1 MTASSPARDGPGFGR
16 DGRAGGARPPRP
28 SPTLWTRVL
37 ANMIESPRLFACT
50 LVALVAACGDS
61 RISQEF
67 VVTDSSGIK
76 IASSRLP
83 AWSGGDFAW
92 SLDAIPAV
100 EIAGNPDVADQT
112 LFDVSDLELLSDGR
126 VVILNRGSSQLLVFD
141 STGAFLDTWGGAGQG
156 PGEFDGPSRL
166 DRCTGDTLVVT
177 DRVRMSV
184 LDSDGEFARSV
195 RLSGVTASRAFD
207 IEGVA
212 RACSSALVAV
222 RHARPP
228 SGPGERTFRYPTEVY
243 WAPLDGGSRT
253 SVDSFPGNE
262 LMTVSLGGNL
272 VGARFPFAVHP
283 VWTSDGERVF
293 YGPAD
298 RHEVHIFGVD
308 GQLERIVRWNA
319 SVEPISEHEW
329 TRYDEWRETE
339 IEEDPAGSLN
349 PTRADHPSEFLP
361 TYSDLLVDDEGN
373 LWLQRYD
380 DPFLAHYTEPEPQRW
395 SVFDQESRWLGEL
408 TMPPRF
414 SLSSVAR
421 GFAIGVARD
430 QLDVET
436 IRFLRLRKH

>member
-1 MTASSPARDGPGFGR
+1 
-16 DGRAGGARPPRP
+16 
-28 SPTLWTRVL
+28 
-37 ANMIESPRLFACT
+37 MIESPRLFACT
-50 LVALVAACGDS
+50 LIALVAACGDS
-61 RISQEF
+61 GIPRQF

-76 IASSRLP
+76 IASSSLP

-92 SLDAIPAV
+92 SLDTIPAV

-112 LFDVSDLELLSDGR
+112 LFGVWDLELLSDGR
-126 VVILNRGSSQLLVFD
+126 VVILNGGSSQLLVFD
-141 STGAFLDTWGGAGQG
+141 STGAYLYTWGRTGQG
-156 PGEFDGPSRL
+156 PGEFDWPSRL
-166 DRCTGDTLVVT
+166 DHCTGDTLVVT

-184 LDSDGEFARSV
+184 LDSDGAFARSV

-212 RACSSALVAV
+212 HACSSALVAV
-222 RHARPP
+222 HHTRPP
-228 SGPGERTFRYPTEVY
+228 GGPNERTFRYPTEVY
-243 WAPLDGGSRT
+243 WARFDGGSRT
-253 SVDSFPGNE
+253 SVGSFPGDE
-262 LMTVSLGGNL
+262 VMTVSFEGNL
-272 VGARFPFAVHP
+272 LAARFPFRVHP

-298 RHEVHIFGVD
+298 RHEVYIFGAA
-308 GQLERIVRWNA
+308 GQLERIVRWSA
-319 SVEPISEHEW
+319 SLEPISEHDW
-329 TRYDEWRETE
+329 TRYDEWREAE
-339 IEEDPAGSLN
+339 IEEDPFGWLM
-349 PTRADHPSEFLP
+349 PTRADHPSELRP

-395 SVFDQESRWLGEL
+395 SVFDQEGRWLGEL

-414 SLSSVAR
+414 YLNSVAR

-436 IRFLRLRKH
+436 IRFLRLRKHPEG

>member
-1 MTASSPARDGPGFGR
+1 
-16 DGRAGGARPPRP
+16 
-28 SPTLWTRVL
+28 
-37 ANMIESPRLFACT
+37 MIEYPRLFGCT
-50 LVALVAACGDS
+50 LIALVAACGDS
-61 RISQEF
+61 GIPREF

-76 IASSRLP
+76 IALSSLP

-100 EIAGNPDVADQT
+100 EIAGNPDVLDQT
-112 LFDVSDLELLSDGR
+112 LFGVLDLQLLSDSR
-126 VVILNRGSSQLLVFD
+126 VVVLNGGSSQLLVFD
-141 STGAFLDTWGGAGQG
+141 STGAFLDTWGRAGQG

-166 DRCTGDTLVVT
+166 DRCVGDTLVVT

-184 LDSDGEFARSV
+184 LDSDGAFARSV

-212 RACSSALVAV
+212 HACSSALVAV

-228 SGPGERTFRYPTEVY
+228 SGPSERTFRYPTEVY
-243 WAPLDGGSRT
+243 WARFDGGSRI

-262 LMTVSLGGNL
+262 VMTVALGGNL
-272 VGARFPFAVHP
+272 LGARFPFSVHP

-298 RHEVHIFGVD
+298 RHEVHIFGAA
-308 GQLERIVRWNA
+308 GQLERIVRWSA
-319 SVEPISEHEW
+319 SLEPISEHEW
-329 TRYDEWRETE
+329 TRYDEWREAE
-339 IEEDPAGSLN
+339 IEEDPAGSLM
-349 PTRADHPSEFLP
+349 PTRADHPSELRP
-361 TYSDLLVDDEGN
+361 TYSDLLIDDEGN

-395 SVFDQESRWLGEL
+395 SVFDQEGRWLGEL

-430 QLDVET
+430 QLDLET
-436 IRFLRLRKH
+436 IRFLRLRKHSGE